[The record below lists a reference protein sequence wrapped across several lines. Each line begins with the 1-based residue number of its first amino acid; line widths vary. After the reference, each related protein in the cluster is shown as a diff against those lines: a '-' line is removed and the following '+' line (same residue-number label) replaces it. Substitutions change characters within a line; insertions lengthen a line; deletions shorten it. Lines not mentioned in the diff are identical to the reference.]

1 MRHSGGLFAPSLSA
15 GAGIG
20 QAVANLVT
28 QADAGALVVI
38 GMAAYFAGV
47 VQAPITAFVIVMEMT
62 DNHDMGVPLRLATL
76 LTTAVSRMLCPAAI
90 QAGG

>member
-1 MRHSGGLFAPSLSA
+1 MGTPFLHCIGNLLEGTGTVSAEFGLWKMLATFVSFVSGIPGGLFAPSLSA

-47 VQAPITAFVIVMEMT
+47 VQAPITIES
-62 DNHDMGVPLRLATL
+62 G
-76 LTTAVSRMLCPAAI
+76 
-90 QAGG
+90 